1 MYNNLIAKGIN
12 HFGPEGVIL
21 YSKSC
26 DYYNINKIKPDDI
39 KMFYELLISDE
50 FPNNYNINKKTLISC
65 CLYYLAKEDEKYK
78 EEFLNEVIKKISRN
92 DPSNDTNLILIYNI
106 IEYDKKYLKSNK
118 EKTKYLL
125 EYLEK
130 FSGHKKT
137 VENFLL
143 YKYYRGLLKFHLDQT
158 SDAYKE
164 YLEIITAIFD
174 YVREETKYIKF
185 IKLQNDLLKVQ
196 MDISKH
202 VVNEYYEQYCF
213 MKELFDNVKNENALL
228 GIKLGF
234 CLYELLCRQ
243 NKFSECIPLLQ
254 QMKKI
259 LNDRIFSGYNLK
271 TSIDYSLAILSR
283 LAFIGTLIGDKETV
297 LDARKKL
304 IKVLE
309 TIENDKDNVK
319 LVCIFDA
326 YNFCV
331 SILNITLGIYENKL
345 SEKALTFRKKII
357 LEDNRSSSSKIDY
370 ILNAENRDYVVIN
383 LNSINNMDIFLNNFE
398 NKIMLSL
405 ENTIRKNIQL
415 PSNQFLTFLVSTHNR
430 ISRLSE
436 SYCTDVNTEKRK
448 DYIKNIN
455 ELHSKVYSY
464 VGNLIMRKSDEPLL
478 ECDFVKSML
487 IDIQQACVS
496 ANFGGKNIEKVKN
509 LIIQFDKLKVELKIN
524 EKVSS
529 YELINK
535 IKGDYWFKTGDYLS
549 AISYYTK
556 TVEMMK
562 NSDPKKPVVYFN
574 LGCACYFYKKYQK
587 AIENLNLCINAYRV
601 FEYEQKTYD
610 VLTRR
615 DVILKKVKSI
625 KRLIG
630 LVENQK
636 LKN

>member
-1 MYNNLIAKGIN
+1 MYNNLIAKSIN

-39 KMFYELLISDE
+39 KMFYELLTSDE
-50 FPNNYNINKKTLISC
+50 FPNNYNLNKKTLISC
-65 CLYYLAKEDEKYK
+65 CLYYLAKEDQKYK
-78 EEFLNEVIKKISRN
+78 DQFLNEVIKKISKN
-92 DPSNDTNLILIYNI
+92 DPLNDTNLILIYNI
-106 IEYDKKYLKSNK
+106 IEYDKKYLKSKK
-118 EKTKYLL
+118 EKTKFLL
-125 EYLEK
+125 DYLEK

-213 MKELFDNVKNENALL
+213 MKELFDNIKNENALL

-243 NKFSECIPLLQ
+243 NKFNECIPLLQ

-271 TSIDYSLAILSR
+271 TSIDYSLAIFSR

-297 LDARKKL
+297 IDARKKL
-304 IKVLE
+304 LKVLE

-319 LVCIFDA
+319 LVCIYNA

-331 SILNITLGIYENKL
+331 SILNVTLGIYENKL
-345 SEKALTFRKKII
+345 REKAAIFRKEFV
-357 LEDNRSSSSKIDY
+357 LEENRSSSAKLDY

-398 NKIMLSL
+398 KQIIASY
-405 ENTIRKNIQL
+405 ENTIKNNVQL
-415 PSNQFLTFLVSTHNR
+415 ASNQFLTYLISIHNK

-436 SYCTDVNTEKRK
+436 SYCTDVNINKRK

-455 ELHSKVYSY
+455 DLHAFIFNY
-464 VGNLIMRKSDEPLL
+464 VILHKSDEPLL

-487 IDIQQACVS
+487 VEIQQACVS
-496 ANFGGKNIEKVKN
+496 ANFGGKHLDKVKA

-524 EKVSS
+524 EKTSS

-535 IKGDYWFKTGDYLS
+535 IKGDYWFKIGDYLS
-549 AISYYTK
+549 AISYYAK
-556 TVEMMK
+556 TIEMMK

-574 LGCACYFYKKYQK
+574 LGCSYYFYKKYQK
-587 AIENLNLCINAYRV
+587 AIEHLNLCINAYRV

-610 VLTRR
+610 ILTRR
-615 DVILKKVKSI
+615 DVILKKVKNV